1 MVSTTFT
8 PCAVSSSDHVTTSE
22 DRFTLLAGMEEAERG
37 EITYPVPHFQIMTAL
52 NITCI
57 SLDIQTQF
65 FSSEYG
71 L

>member
-8 PCAVSSSDHVTTSE
+8 PRAVSYSDHVTTSE
-22 DRFTLLAGMEEAERG
+22 DRFTLPAGMEAERG
-37 EITYPVPHFQIMTAL
+37 EVIYPVPHFKIMTLL

-57 SLDIQTQF
+57 SLDIQTQL